1 MININFKNL
10 EKIVKQHGLSKE
22 ELTSKS
28 EEIGDYLEKIHARNR
43 AFYHIIDETT
53 LINSIKEYGDSVKGK
68 FENIVVLGIGGSAL
82 GTICLERS
90 LKHIFGNEKRDKV
103 NPKLYVLDNIDPN
116 LISQIDDVIDYEKT
130 LFIVISK
137 SGKTPETIAQYFY
150 FRNKVDEKG
159 LDASQNFVFIT
170 GSKDSLLREIG
181 DKEGMIMFEIPQ
193 NISGRFSVLSAV
205 GLVPAYLIGI
215 DIDQLI
221 SGAKF
226 MRNKFLSENFEENL
240 PFQLATTQYLLD
252 KKGKPMDVI
261 MPYSQ
266 KLIRFSDWYRQ
277 LLAESIGKAENEAG
291 ETINIG
297 ITPVSALGATDQH
310 SQSQL
315 YNEGPNDKFII
326 FIKVNDLGEEL
337 EIPVLYPD
345 EEKVAFLKG
354 VSFNK
359 LMHTEQ
365 QGTTEALTQNNRPN
379 ITLGLEKVDEYHLGA
394 LFMLF
399 EASTTFL
406 GEFYEINT
414 FNQPGVELSKVIT
427 RELLS

>member
-1 MININFKNL
+1 MLNINFENL
-10 EKIVKQHGLSKE
+10 EKIDERHGLSNE
-22 ELTSKS
+22 EIASKS
-28 EEIGDYLEKIHARNR
+28 AQIAHYLEKIQARNR
-43 AFYHIIDETT
+43 AFYNVFDDAD
-53 LINSIKEYGDSVKGK
+53 LITEIKEYGDSVKGK
-68 FENIVVLGIGGSAL
+68 FESVVVLGIGGSAL

-90 LKHIFGNEKRDKV
+90 LKHIFGNEKPDKT

-116 LISQIDDVIDYEKT
+116 LIREIDDVINYEKT

-150 FRNKVDEKG
+150 FRDKTDKKG
-159 LDASQNFVFIT
+159 LDPSKNFVFVT
-170 GSKDSLLREIG
+170 GMENSFLRKIG
-181 DKEGMIMFEIPQ
+181 EKENIKMFEIPK

-215 DIDQLI
+215 NIDQLI
-221 SGAKF
+221 EGAKY
-226 MRNKFLSENFEENL
+226 MRDKFLSENFEENT
-240 PFQLATTQYLLD
+240 PFKVAVMQYLLD
-252 KKGKPMDVI
+252 KKGKCMNVI

-277 LLAESIGKAENEAG
+277 LLAESIGKAQNENG
-291 ETINIG
+291 DTVNVG

-315 YNEGPNDKFII
+315 YNEGPNNKFII
-326 FIKVNDLGEEL
+326 FIKVNDLGQEV
-337 EIPVLYPD
+337 EIPTLYPN
-345 EEKVAFLKG
+345 EENFSFLQG

-365 QGTTEALTQNNRPN
+365 QGTTEAFTRNNRPN
-379 ITLGLEKVDEYHLGA
+379 ITLELEKVDEYHLGA

-399 EASTTFL
+399 EASTAFL
-406 GEFYEINT
+406 GELYEINA

>member
-1 MININFKNL
+1 MLNIKFENL
-10 EKIVKQHGLSKE
+10 EKVASEHGLCKE
-22 ELTSKS
+22 ELAVKS
-28 EEIGDYLEKIHARNR
+28 SEIGNYLEKIHARNR
-43 AFYHIIDETT
+43 AFYNIIDNTD
-53 LINSIKEYGDSVKGK
+53 LIDSIKEYGDSIKGK
-68 FENIVVLGIGGSAL
+68 FENVVILGIGGSAL

-90 LKHIFGNEKRDKV
+90 LKHMFGNEKRDKT

-150 FRNKVDEKG
+150 FRNKANEKG
-159 LDASQNFVFIT
+159 LDTSRNFVFIT
-170 GSKDSLLREIG
+170 GTKDSLLREIG
-181 DKEGMIMFEIPQ
+181 DKEKMKMFEIPQ

-221 SGAKF
+221 DGAKR
-226 MRNKFLSENFEENL
+226 MRNKFLNKNFEGNL
-240 PFQLATTQYLLD
+240 PFKLATAQYLLD
-252 KKGKPMDVI
+252 QKGKPMDVI

-277 LLAESIGKAENEAG
+277 LLAESIGKAQNEAG
-291 ETINIG
+291 ETINVG

-326 FIKVNDLGEEL
+326 FIKVNDLGEEI
-337 EIPVLYPD
+337 EIPSLYPE

-359 LMHTEQ
+359 LIHTEQ
-365 QGTTEALTQNNRPN
+365 QGTTEALTRNNRPN
-379 ITLGLEKVDEYHLGA
+379 ITLELEKVDEHHLGA

-399 EASTTFL
+399 EASTAFL
-406 GEFYEINT
+406 GEFYGIDT